1 MKNKKFRVWDNIQ
14 KKFEYFELGN
24 ITVPDRLL
32 SQYSYPVQQF
42 LGILDSRMKEV
53 YEGDV
58 VKGREIMKMKS
69 GIKDIYGFGGLEVM
83 GEVVYSYDLC
93 CYVVDWYHKISD
105 IHLDSLE
112 IVGNMI
118 EDYMYDEKGEL
129 TKNEH

>member
-1 MKNKKFRVWDNIQ
+1 MSNKKFRVWDNIQ

-32 SQYSYPVQQF
+32 SQHSCFVQQF

-58 VKGREIMKMKS
+58 IKGT
-69 GIKDIYGFGGLEVM
+69 YGLEGINII
-83 GEVVYSYDLC
+83 GEVIYSYDLC
-93 CYVVDWYHKISD
+93 CYVVDWYHKISNMEFD
-105 IHLDSLE
+105 TLE

-129 TKNEH
+129 VKQIKL

>member
-1 MKNKKFRVWDNIQ
+1 MNKNKFRIWDNIQ

-32 SQYSYPVQQF
+32 SQHSYPVQQS

-58 VKGREIMKMKS
+58 ITGK
-69 GIKDIYGFGGLEVM
+69 YGLEGIDIM
-83 GEVVYSYDLC
+83 GEVNYSCDLC
-93 CYVVDWYHKISD
+93 LYVADWHYEICN
-105 IHLDSLE
+105 ITIDSLE

-118 EDYMYDEKGEL
+118 EDYMYDESGKL
-129 TKNEH
+129 VKKLALS

>member
-1 MKNKKFRVWDNIQ
+1 MNNKKFRIWDNIQ

-32 SQYSYPVQQF
+32 SQHSYPVQQS

-58 VKGREIMKMKS
+58 VKGT
-69 GIKDIYGFGGLEVM
+69 YGLEGIDIM
-83 GEVVYSYDLC
+83 GEVIYSYDLC
-93 CYVVDWYHKISD
+93 LYVVDWHYEICN
-105 IHLDSLE
+105 ITIDSLE

-118 EDYMYDEKGEL
+118 EDYMYDESGKLEKKL
-129 TKNEH
+129 ALS

>member
-1 MKNKKFRVWDNIQ
+1 MNNKKFRVWDNEQ
-14 KKFEYFELGN
+14 KKFEYFDLNN

-32 SQYSYPVQQF
+32 SQHSYPVQQF

-58 VKGREIMKMKS
+58 VKGT
-69 GIKDIYGFGGLEVM
+69 YGLEGIDII
-83 GEVVYSYDLC
+83 GEVKYSYDWC
-93 CYVVDWYHKISD
+93 SYVVDWYHEISNMD
-105 IHLDSLE
+105 LDSLE

-129 TKNEH
+129 IKNEH